1 MTDDKLRKSL
11 KIMVLQ
17 ERIELSTSPL
27 PIKVGVENA
36 HEIEVFWDAL
46 KYPFMIR
53 LRYKLL
59 YSSRKVSSCS
69 FNS

>member
-1 MTDDKLRKSL
+1 
-11 KIMVLQ
+11 MVLQ

-36 HEIEVFWDAL
+36 HVIEDFYHPQ

-53 LRYKLL
+53 LRPILL
-59 YSSRKVSSCS
+59 FLNGKASSYQ
-69 FNS
+69 FNG